1 MFAITTALILHDLL
15 EGVAQYE
22 IKLLFGYLTSQ
33 NFISE
38 QDLLFRIYSFDYG
51 FLERKNRPTKVIL
64 ESAGNSIGLN
74 SIQTLCLVK
83 NLPLLL
89 GDIVPP
95 GQKNWSLFVVV
106 THSFFTLSH
115 SWHDSLFEEFDC

>member
-1 MFAITTALILHDLL
+1 MKSNCFLDISH
-15 EGVAQYE
+15 
-22 IKLLFGYLTSQ
+22 

-38 QDLLFRIYSFDYG
+38 EDLLSRIYSFDYG

-64 ESAGNSIGLN
+64 DSAGNSIGLN

-95 GQKNWSLFVVV
+95 GHKHWSLLLMLLQIMNIVFSPCLTSGLTVYLKHLIADHLVS
-106 THSFFTLSH
+106 T
-115 SWHDSLFEEFDC
+115 